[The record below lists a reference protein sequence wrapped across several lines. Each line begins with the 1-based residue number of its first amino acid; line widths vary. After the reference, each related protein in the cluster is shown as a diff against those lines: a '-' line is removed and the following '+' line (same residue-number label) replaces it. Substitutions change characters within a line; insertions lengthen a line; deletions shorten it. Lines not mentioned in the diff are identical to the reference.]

1 MMTRKPL
8 LLAVLAVLLLLPA
21 CATNQSQQPTG
32 TPATQVIEKHTV
44 TPEPSQTPSQEVY
57 HYSTQ
62 AGDTPEALARRFG
75 VSVYALYQADS
86 GERLQAEGLL
96 APGTQLLIPD
106 RLEEETALDWL
117 LPDSAVIFT
126 GADSDFDIQTYVEQQ
141 NGYLS
146 RFEESIWNAMPQ
158 AGSQAVWTV
167 AQQNSINPRLLL
179 ALLELRCGCVTGEL
193 DEEVNPLY
201 LADIVDSNQRGLYR
215 QLMAMIQYLNEGY
228 YGWREGSLTSVEFT
242 DGSRLRLSP
251 ELNAGTVA
259 LLNLLARLYPQ
270 EEWRELITADGL
282 FVQLY
287 TEMFGDP
294 WQRAEANQPL
304 YTETL
309 RQPAMS
315 LPYLPGHSWS
325 YTGGPHTAWEKHG
338 PEAAIDFNP
347 GGYENSCIPPQEWV
361 VAIAP
366 GSVVRLERGVL
377 VLDLDGD
384 GDENTGWVV
393 LYVHLL
399 TNYDI
404 QVGDRLDQ
412 DQIIGFPS
420 CLGGP
425 AESAHIHVARKYN
438 GEWMLAGGA
447 VPFELDG
454 WTIGDLPGTY
464 LGTMSKDEN
473 TVYSCTC
480 GTADTQVKRS
490 REE

>member
-1 MMTRKPL
+1 MKR
-8 LLAVLAVLLLLPA
+8 
-21 CATNQSQQPTG
+21 
-32 TPATQVIEKHTV
+32 
-44 TPEPSQTPSQEVY
+44 
-57 HYSTQ
+57 
-62 AGDTPEALARRFG
+62 GD
-75 VSVYALYQADS
+75 
-86 GERLQAEGLL
+86 
-96 APGTQLLIPD
+96 
-106 RLEEETALDWL
+106 
-117 LPDSAVIFT
+117 
-126 GADSDFDIQTYVEQQ
+126 
-141 NGYLS
+141 
-146 RFEESIWNAMPQ
+146 
-158 AGSQAVWTV
+158 
-167 AQQNSINPRLLL
+167 
-179 ALLELRCGCVTGEL
+179 
-193 DEEVNPLY
+193 PLY

-259 LLNLLARLYPQ
+259 LLNLLAWLYPQ
-270 EEWRELITADGL
+270 EEWQQLTAADGQ

-287 TEMFGDP
+287 TELFADP

-309 RQPAMS
+309 QQPAMS

-325 YTGGPHTAWEKHG
+325 YTGGPHSAWEKHG
-338 PEAAIDFNP
+338 PEAAVDFNP

-366 GSVVRLERGVL
+366 GRG
-377 VLDLDGD
+377 GAP
-384 GDENTGWVV
+384 GTRRAGAGPGRRRRRE
-393 LYVHLL
+393 Y
-399 TNYDI
+399 
-404 QVGDRLDQ
+404 R
-412 DQIIGFPS
+412 
-420 CLGGP
+420 LGGAVRAP
-425 AESAHIHVARKYN
+425 ANQLRHPGRRPAGAGPDSSASPPAWAGRRKAPHIHIARKYN